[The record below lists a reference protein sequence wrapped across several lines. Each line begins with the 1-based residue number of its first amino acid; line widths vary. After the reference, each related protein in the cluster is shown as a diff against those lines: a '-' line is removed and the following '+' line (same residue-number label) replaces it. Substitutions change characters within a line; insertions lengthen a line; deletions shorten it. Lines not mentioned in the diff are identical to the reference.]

1 MKFKAEVLTVR
12 YCLSD
17 IDLVILC
24 TAPTTSTTANAAA
37 PTTTAAAAA
46 AAATSIELLLT
57 DDPQSQTKVILT
69 EVFTDMEKVRM
80 VQTKRC

>member
-46 AAATSIELLLT
+46 AATSIELLLT